1 MCSRLLNSTVSYY
14 KFDIK
19 KPFSSKDAT
28 KTRWLSILILGN
40 LRIELPIILNKASS
54 WIFRGLPH
62 YLIENLNKYSGNKNM
77 RSIIGLVN
85 KDLEKNGYD
94 QNPQSEGLLEN
105 KFFFL

>member
-1 MCSRLLNSTVSYY
+1 L
-14 KFDIK
+14 
-19 KPFSSKDAT
+19 
-28 KTRWLSILILGN
+28 
-40 LRIELPIILNKASS
+40 E
-54 WIFRGLPH
+54 
-62 YLIENLNKYSGNKNM
+62 NKNM